1 MANPHSCSTGQTSS
15 AATRRR
21 VSVWWMVGS
30 AVNMPSWCAPGGMC
44 RVRDLHST
52 NGTFVNGLRVD
63 DRVLV
68 DRDVVDFGGVKLRFR
83 V

>member
-1 MANPHSCSTGQTSS
+1 
-15 AATRRR
+15 
-21 VSVWWMVGS
+21 
-30 AVNMPSWCAPGGMC
+30 MC

-63 DRVLV
+63 DHVLV